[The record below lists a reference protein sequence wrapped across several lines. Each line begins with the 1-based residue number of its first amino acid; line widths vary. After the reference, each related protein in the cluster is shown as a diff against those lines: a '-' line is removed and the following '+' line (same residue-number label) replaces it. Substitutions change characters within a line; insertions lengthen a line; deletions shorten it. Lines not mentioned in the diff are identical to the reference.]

1 MKAIYKALLGL
12 ALMTAVP
19 TSFTSCREDAPSVN
33 QTADITIKNEFSKLV
48 EAINNGNLKR
58 EEAIKKVMDM
68 VIEKNV
74 FRIKGHGLIKALDAK
89 IVETNTET
97 YDLVL

>member
-1 MKAIYKALLGL
+1 MEVRKTIAMRFKKDDGKTFNLSVRNPGPG
-12 ALMTAVP
+12 VNE
-19 TSFTSCREDAPSVN
+19 ED
-33 QTADITIKNEFSKLV
+33 
-48 EAINNGNLKR
+48 
-58 EEAIKKVMDM
+58 IKKVMDM

>member
-1 MKAIYKALLGL
+1 MEVRKTIAMRFKKDDGKTFNL
-12 ALMTAVP
+12 
-19 TSFTSCREDAPSVN
+19 SVRN
-33 QTADITIKNEFSKLV
+33 PGPDVN
-48 EAINNGNLKR
+48 

-74 FRIKGHGLIKALDAK
+74 FRIKGHGLIKAVDAK

>member
-1 MKAIYKALLGL
+1 MEVRKTIAMRFKKDDGKTFNLSVRNPG
-12 ALMTAVP
+12 
-19 TSFTSCREDAPSVN
+19 PSVN
-33 QTADITIKNEFSKLV
+33 
-48 EAINNGNLKR
+48 

>member
-1 MKAIYKALLGL
+1 MEVRKTISMKFKKDDGKTFNL
-12 ALMTAVP
+12 
-19 TSFTSCREDAPSVN
+19 SV
-33 QTADITIKNEFSKLV
+33 KNPGPGV
-48 EAINNGNLKR
+48 N

-74 FRIKGHGLIKALDAK
+74 FRIKGQGLVKSVDAK
-89 IVETNTET
+89 LVETSTET

>member
-1 MKAIYKALLGL
+1 MEVRKTIAMRFKKDDGKTFNL
-12 ALMTAVP
+12 
-19 TSFTSCREDAPSVN
+19 SVRN
-33 QTADITIKNEFSKLV
+33 PGPGVN
-48 EAINNGNLKR
+48 

-74 FRIKGHGLIKALDAK
+74 FRIKGHGLIRAVDAK

>member
-1 MKAIYKALLGL
+1 MEVRKTIAMRFKKDDGKTFNL
-12 ALMTAVP
+12 
-19 TSFTSCREDAPSVN
+19 SVRN
-33 QTADITIKNEFSKLV
+33 RGPGVN
-48 EAINNGNLKR
+48 

-89 IVETNTET
+89 TVETNTET

>member
-1 MKAIYKALLGL
+1 MEVRKTIAMRFKKDDGKTFNLSVRNLG
-12 ALMTAVP
+12 P
-19 TSFTSCREDAPSVN
+19 GVN
-33 QTADITIKNEFSKLV
+33 
-48 EAINNGNLKR
+48 

>member
-1 MKAIYKALLGL
+1 MEVRKTIAMRFKKDDGKTFNL
-12 ALMTAVP
+12 
-19 TSFTSCREDAPSVN
+19 SVRN
-33 QTADITIKNEFSKLV
+33 PGHGVNK
-48 EAINNGNLKR
+48 
-58 EEAIKKVMDM
+58 EAIKKVMDM

>member
-1 MKAIYKALLGL
+1 MRNPG
-12 ALMTAVP
+12 P
-19 TSFTSCREDAPSVN
+19 GVN
-33 QTADITIKNEFSKLV
+33 
-48 EAINNGNLKR
+48 